1 MHACVRDEKV
11 EEENQQFPVSL
22 LLCQI
27 GLLCCSCSGRLVNYW
42 LHHDQ
47 YRQPEE
53 KETNGETYAIEEVRK
68 QI

>member
-11 EEENQQFPVSL
+11 EEENHQFLVSL

-53 KETNGETYAIEEVRK
+53 KERNGETYAIEEE
-68 QI
+68 ID